1 MRKQFSIY
9 MDEKG
14 LEWLQDQVRK
24 GRFKSV
30 SEGIR
35 ESVTVMRNVTERLSK
50 EEMNHLQT

>member
-1 MRKQFSIY
+1 

-24 GRFKSV
+24 GRFKSI

-35 ESVTVMRNVTERLSK
+35 ESVTVMRNVTEELDR
-50 EEMNHLQT
+50 EAMQNG